1 MEENEKL
8 DKKEQNINK
17 NDVNQE
23 KENNKIITYIN
34 IISKSVMNV
43 IYILL
48 CIIVI
53 ILIYNLIQITVLGK
67 PYMNLFGYSLFQ
79 VKTGSMS
86 GTIEIGDIVVVKL
99 TKDVEVND
107 IITYEQEQMLI
118 THRVIDKQAQSI
130 TTKGDANNAKDKPIE
145 NEKVIGK
152 VVYTIKN
159 VEIWKNV
166 LKTPEVYISIIIT
179 FILFGITSMVGKQKK
194 E

>member
-8 DKKEQNINK
+8 DKKEQNIDK
-17 NDVNQE
+17 NDVTQE
-23 KENNKIITYIN
+23 KNNNKTVSAIN

-48 CIIVI
+48 SIIVI
-53 ILIYNLIQITVLGK
+53 ILIYNLIQITLLGK

-79 VKTGSMS
+79 VQTGSMS

-99 TKDVEVND
+99 TKDVEIND
-107 IITYEQEQMLI
+107 IITYEQDKMLI
-118 THRVIDKQAQSI
+118 THRVIDKQGQSL
-130 TTKGDANNAKDKPIE
+130 TTKGDANNAKDEPIE

-152 VVYTIKN
+152 VAYTIKN

-179 FILFGITSMVGKQKK
+179 FILFGITSMVGNQKK